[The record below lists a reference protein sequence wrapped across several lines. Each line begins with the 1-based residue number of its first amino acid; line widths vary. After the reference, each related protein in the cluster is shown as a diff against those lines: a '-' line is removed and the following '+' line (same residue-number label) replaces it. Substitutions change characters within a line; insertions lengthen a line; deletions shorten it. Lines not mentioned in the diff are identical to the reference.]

1 MAMASGAS
9 GELGAPIFRHSF
21 YQKHP
26 KNPGLLMMRWQVLV
40 AKNQK
45 KMAGEVTHCWV
56 LKPWIPPHANL
67 PSSPPSHLHL
77 PPEGCVLPKPRRR
90 CCRTFYS
97 QKPGET
103 EAFCKAKPPPA
114 SVSFWIC
121 APGRHNIGTMGTMRE
136 IDHTPGW
143 FQTKPLWFLSHW
155 DILRFMIILMDNDNI
170 MK

>member
-1 MAMASGAS
+1 MAMASG
-9 GELGAPIFRHSF
+9 GLGAPIFRHAPWFSWF
-21 YQKHP
+21 ILPETCQ
-26 KNPGLLMMRWQVLV
+26 NPGLLMMRWQVLV

-97 QKPGET
+97 QNQ
-103 EAFCKAKPPPA
+103 AKP
-114 SVSFWIC
+114 
-121 APGRHNIGTMGTMRE
+121 RHFARQNRCRLQRQLPSLFGFPLLAQHNGTLHGDHER
-136 IDHTPGW
+136 IDHTRARGSKLNPSDFW
-143 FQTKPLWFLSHW
+143 VIEIYW
-155 DILRFMIILMDNDNI
+155 DSW
-170 MK
+170 